1 MLFKIKLDLFELKN
15 GDWVPLTDFNN
26 PWCEVVSLLDQ
37 LWRKAKAATQPPIP
51 DGCIIPAV
59 STILIM
65 TI

>member
-1 MLFKIKLDLFELKN
+1 MKN